1 MDLEQLPAL
10 ERSLTVE
17 EKRHTEARQAGVR
30 LPTHKCLG
38 VCGLDLLCVEKE
50 VKSTALTWPSPYLV
64 PVPFVSA
71 TFPVRNN

>member
-38 VCGLDLLCVEKE
+38 VCGLDLSLCGERGQVHGSHPAVSVPGACSFCVCNISGKE
-50 VKSTALTWPSPYLV
+50 
-64 PVPFVSA
+64 
-71 TFPVRNN
+71 